1 MLVTSGCLLSRKV
14 WWAVWIG
21 SFGSKIEVFY
31 RSEWT
36 NRWTRWK
43 WVLSIFSFRNEY
55 YKQIGKSRWKNEVIC
70 LVPCSLPELWSL
82 NCLKTAFLQ
91 FCADLSEKSE
101 LIKAIYIYAS
111 ESSCYALSEIDV
123 VYYAM
128 TYCFNGMNVWSWI
141 IFEEFLLIQHLFKY
155 FSC

>member
-31 RSEWT
+31 RSEWI

-43 WVLSIFSFRNEY
+43 WVLSIFSFSNEY
-55 YKQIGKSRWKNEVIC
+55 YKQIGKSSWKNEIIC
-70 LVPCSLPELWSL
+70 LVPCSLPELRSL

-101 LIKAIYIYAS
+101 LIKAIIYMHRKALVTHFQKLMLFIMLWLTAS
-111 ESSCYALSEIDV
+111 
-123 VYYAM
+123 M
-128 TYCFNGMNVWSWI
+128 VWM
-141 IFEEFLLIQHLFKY
+141 FEVE
-155 FSC
+155 